1 MNKKVSEKQLI
12 ANQQNGKKGGVKSE
26 QGKEVSKYNALK
38 HGILKEAVS
47 AYEAEFSQE
56 VLERLNS
63 QFQPVGVLEKMWVDR
78 IAGYY
83 IKLLR
88 SAKAENEYMQSILN
102 PREVQVK
109 DLMPIASF
117 TETIVLNE
125 GYKPIVSHE
134 VVEKLTTTFLRYEI
148 ALENRLY
155 KAIHELQRLQ
165 SNRNGEKVPPPLA
178 VDVDL
183 SGDKTNGFVL

>member
-12 ANQQNGKKGGVKSE
+12 ANQQNAKKGGVKSE
-26 QGKEVSKYNALK
+26 KGKEVSKYNALK
-38 HGILKEAVS
+38 HGILKEVVS

-56 VLERLNS
+56 VVERLNS
-63 QFQPVGVLEKMWVDR
+63 QFQPVGVLEKVWVDR

-102 PREVQVK
+102 PRKVEVK
-109 DLMPIASF
+109 DLMPLVSF
-117 TETIVLNE
+117 TETTVISE
-125 GYKPIVSHE
+125 GYRPIISHE
-134 VVEKLTTTFLRYEI
+134 VVEKLTNIFLRYEI

-183 SGDKTNGFVL
+183 SGDKTDGFVL